1 MAVRAQDFQ
10 IPKITHEEVNENRG
24 VFVIEPLDRG
34 FGYTFGNSLR
44 RVLLSSLEGA
54 AVTSVKLEGVAH
66 EFTTLPGVRE
76 DVTDIIL
83 NLKQLV
89 CILHGESPEVEVR
102 LTKRGEGIVTAADIE
117 APADLEILNPELEI
131 ANLSSK
137 GRLEITLT
145 IGRGRGYVPAEGNR
159 GQAHTIGVIPVDS
172 MFSPI
177 RRVAYDVEAARVG
190 QRTDYDKLILDVTT
204 NGSIDPKDAIA
215 QAAEILI
222 RQLAIF
228 TDLEKMEGFGEARR
242 PRPSGAD
249 SVGVSLARGMENFP
263 IEELELG
270 VRSYNCLKRV
280 GIETIGDLVT
290 KTENELA
297 AIPNFG
303 KKSIE
308 EVKETLA
315 AARPAP
321 PRRRGRQRRGGVEAD
336 VRHERSGKKLG
347 RDSAHRKALYANLAG
362 ALIEHG
368 RIKTTVT
375 KAKAVKPIAEQMIT
389 LGRRGDLHARRQAIA
404 FLRSR
409 DVVHKLFAE
418 VAPRFED
425 RPGGYS
431 RIIRIGPRPGDAA
444 EMAYLELVDEEY
456 VAKEREERDA
466 ASPSAAVPR
475 RGGRGGAR
483 GARPRRSRSRRRA
496 EAEASRARAEA
507 EADEPAPRATSPRPT
522 TRGLDADADE
532 GADDRRSR
540 APPTLRSAERL
551 REARAE
557 EPPADH
563 GERDQLEARR
573 RSPR

>member
-1 MAVRAQDFQ
+1 VAVRASDFQ
-10 IPKITHEEVNENRG
+10 VPKITHEEVNENRG

-54 AVTSVKLEGVAH
+54 AVTSVKIEGVAH

-89 CILHGESPEVEVR
+89 CVLHGESPEVEVR
-102 LTKRGEGIVTAADIE
+102 LTKRGEGVVTAADIE
-117 APADLEILNPELEI
+117 APADLEILNPDLEI

-137 GRLEITLT
+137 GRLEVTLT

-177 RRVAYDVEAARVG
+177 NRVAYDVEAARVG

-204 NGSIDPKDAIA
+204 NGSIDPKDAIG
-215 QAAEILI
+215 QGAEILI

-228 TDLEKMEGFGEARR
+228 TDLEKIEGYGEAAQGD
-242 PRPSGAD
+242 GAGD
-249 SVGVSLARGMENFP
+249 AAIIPNAGGMENFP

-290 KTENELA
+290 KTESELA

-315 AARPAP
+315 QH
-321 PRRRGRQRRGGVEAD
+321 GLTLRGG
-336 VRHERSGKKLG
+336 SSNG
-347 RDSAHRKALYANLAG
+347 S
-362 ALIEHG
+362 
-368 RIKTTVT
+368 
-375 KAKAVKPIAEQMIT
+375 
-389 LGRRGDLHARRQAIA
+389 
-404 FLRSR
+404 
-409 DVVHKLFAE
+409 
-418 VAPRFED
+418 
-425 RPGGYS
+425 
-431 RIIRIGPRPGDAA
+431 
-444 EMAYLELVDEEY
+444 EL
-456 VAKEREERDA
+456 
-466 ASPSAAVPR
+466 
-475 RGGRGGAR
+475 
-483 GARPRRSRSRRRA
+483 
-496 EAEASRARAEA
+496 
-507 EADEPAPRATSPRPT
+507 
-522 TRGLDADADE
+522 
-532 GADDRRSR
+532 
-540 APPTLRSAERL
+540 
-551 REARAE
+551 
-557 EPPADH
+557 
-563 GERDQLEARR
+563 
-573 RSPR
+573 

>member
-1 MAVRAQDFQ
+1 
-10 IPKITHEEVNENRG
+10 
-24 VFVIEPLDRG
+24 
-34 FGYTFGNSLR
+34 
-44 RVLLSSLEGA
+44 VLLSSLEGA
-54 AVTSVKLEGVAH
+54 AVTSVKIEGVAH

-145 IGRGRGYVPAEGNR
+145 VGRGRGYVPAEGNR

-190 QRTDYDKLILDVTT
+190 QRTDYDKLILDITT
-204 NGSIDPKDAIA
+204 DGSIEPKDAIA
-215 QAAEILI
+215 QGAEILI

-228 TDLEKMEGFGEARR
+228 TDIEKIEGFGVE
-242 PRPSGAD
+242 PPTAD
-249 SVGVSLARGMENFP
+249 GGGQDVSLAHGMENFP

-297 AIPNFG
+297 SIPNFG

-315 AARPAP
+315 
-321 PRRRGRQRRGGVEAD
+321 Q
-336 VRHERSGKKLG
+336 
-347 RDSAHRKALYANLAG
+347 
-362 ALIEHG
+362 HG
-368 RIKTTVT
+368 LR
-375 KAKAVKPIAEQMIT
+375 
-389 LGRRGDLHARRQAIA
+389 LRGDNGLG
-404 FLRSR
+404 S
-409 DVVHKLFAE
+409 
-418 VAPRFED
+418 
-425 RPGGYS
+425 
-431 RIIRIGPRPGDAA
+431 
-444 EMAYLELVDEEY
+444 
-456 VAKEREERDA
+456 
-466 ASPSAAVPR
+466 
-475 RGGRGGAR
+475 
-483 GARPRRSRSRRRA
+483 
-496 EAEASRARAEA
+496 EA
-507 EADEPAPRATSPRPT
+507 
-522 TRGLDADADE
+522 
-532 GADDRRSR
+532 
-540 APPTLRSAERL
+540 
-551 REARAE
+551 
-557 EPPADH
+557 
-563 GERDQLEARR
+563 
-573 RSPR
+573 

>member
-1 MAVRAQDFQ
+1 
-10 IPKITHEEVNENRG
+10 
-24 VFVIEPLDRG
+24 
-34 FGYTFGNSLR
+34 
-44 RVLLSSLEGA
+44 VLLSSLEGA
-54 AVTSVKLEGVAH
+54 AVTTVKLEGVAH

-117 APADLEILNPELEI
+117 APADLEILNPDLEV

-159 GQAHTIGVIPVDS
+159 GQSHTIGVIPVDS

-177 RRVAYDVEAARVG
+177 NRVAYDVEAARVG

-228 TDLEKMEGFGEARR
+228 TDLEKMEGFGEAAQAAAD
-242 PRPSGAD
+242 GAE
-249 SVGVSLARGMENFP
+249 SAVPSLAGGMENFP

-290 KTENELA
+290 KSESELA

-308 EVKETLA
+308 EVKETLQQH
-315 AARPAP
+315 
-321 PRRRGRQRRGGVEAD
+321 GLNLRGG
-336 VRHERSGKKLG
+336 S
-347 RDSAHRKALYANLAG
+347 SANG
-362 ALIEHG
+362 
-368 RIKTTVT
+368 
-375 KAKAVKPIAEQMIT
+375 
-389 LGRRGDLHARRQAIA
+389 
-404 FLRSR
+404 
-409 DVVHKLFAE
+409 
-418 VAPRFED
+418 
-425 RPGGYS
+425 
-431 RIIRIGPRPGDAA
+431 
-444 EMAYLELVDEEY
+444 
-456 VAKEREERDA
+456 
-466 ASPSAAVPR
+466 
-475 RGGRGGAR
+475 
-483 GARPRRSRSRRRA
+483 
-496 EAEASRARAEA
+496 
-507 EADEPAPRATSPRPT
+507 
-522 TRGLDADADE
+522 
-532 GADDRRSR
+532 
-540 APPTLRSAERL
+540 
-551 REARAE
+551 
-557 EPPADH
+557 
-563 GERDQLEARR
+563 LEA
-573 RSPR
+573 

>member
-1 MAVRAQDFQ
+1 MAVRATDFQ
-10 IPKITHEEVNENRG
+10 VPKITHEEITEHHG

-54 AVTSVKLEGVAH
+54 AVTSVKIEGVAH

-102 LTKRGEGIVTAADIE
+102 LTKRGEGVVTAADIE
-117 APADLEILNPELEI
+117 APADLEILNPDLEI

-177 RRVAYDVEAARVG
+177 NRVSYDVEAARVG
-190 QRTDYDKLILDVTT
+190 QRTDYDKLVLDVTT
-204 NGSIDPKDAIA
+204 DGSIDPKDAIA
-215 QAAEILI
+215 EAAEILI

-228 TDLEKMEGFGEARR
+228 TDLDRIEHYRDGLADADG
-242 PRPSGAD
+242 SGDA
-249 SVGVSLARGMENFP
+249 APPIANGMENFP

-280 GIETIGDLVT
+280 GIETIGDLVV
-290 KTENELA
+290 KSESELA

-315 AARPAP
+315 
-321 PRRRGRQRRGGVEAD
+321 Q
-336 VRHERSGKKLG
+336 
-347 RDSAHRKALYANLAG
+347 
-362 ALIEHG
+362 HG
-368 RIKTTVT
+368 
-375 KAKAVKPIAEQMIT
+375 
-389 LGRRGDLHARRQAIA
+389 L
-404 FLRSR
+404 
-409 DVVHKLFAE
+409 
-418 VAPRFED
+418 
-425 RPGGYS
+425 
-431 RIIRIGPRPGDAA
+431 
-444 EMAYLELVDEEY
+444 
-456 VAKEREERDA
+456 
-466 ASPSAAVPR
+466 
-475 RGGRGGAR
+475 
-483 GARPRRSRSRRRA
+483 
-496 EAEASRARAEA
+496 
-507 EADEPAPRATSPRPT
+507 
-522 TRGLDADADE
+522 
-532 GADDRRSR
+532 
-540 APPTLRSAERL
+540 TLRDGSTNGV
-551 REARAE
+551 
-557 EPPADH
+557 
-563 GERDQLEARR
+563 GE
-573 RSPR
+573 

>member
-1 MAVRAQDFQ
+1 MAVRATDFQ
-10 IPKITHEEVNENRG
+10 VPKITHEEITEHRG

-54 AVTSVKLEGVAH
+54 AVTSVKIEGVAH

-102 LTKRGEGIVTAADIE
+102 LTKRGESVVTAADIE
-117 APADLEILNPELEI
+117 APADLEILNPDLEI

-137 GRLEITLT
+137 GRLEVTIT

-177 RRVAYDVEAARVG
+177 NRVSYDVEAARVG

-204 NGSIDPKDAIA
+204 DGSVDPKDAIA
-215 QAAEILI
+215 EAAEILI

-228 TDLEKMEGFGEARR
+228 TDLDRIEHYRDGLADLEGGGE
-242 PRPSGAD
+242 SGPPIAN
-249 SVGVSLARGMENFP
+249 GMENFP

-280 GIETIGDLVT
+280 GIETIGDLVV
-290 KTENELA
+290 KSESELA

-315 AARPAP
+315 QH
-321 PRRRGRQRRGGVEAD
+321 GLTLRGGSTNGSE
-336 VRHERSGKKLG
+336 
-347 RDSAHRKALYANLAG
+347 
-362 ALIEHG
+362 
-368 RIKTTVT
+368 
-375 KAKAVKPIAEQMIT
+375 
-389 LGRRGDLHARRQAIA
+389 
-404 FLRSR
+404 
-409 DVVHKLFAE
+409 
-418 VAPRFED
+418 
-425 RPGGYS
+425 
-431 RIIRIGPRPGDAA
+431 
-444 EMAYLELVDEEY
+444 
-456 VAKEREERDA
+456 
-466 ASPSAAVPR
+466 
-475 RGGRGGAR
+475 
-483 GARPRRSRSRRRA
+483 
-496 EAEASRARAEA
+496 
-507 EADEPAPRATSPRPT
+507 
-522 TRGLDADADE
+522 
-532 GADDRRSR
+532 
-540 APPTLRSAERL
+540 
-551 REARAE
+551 
-557 EPPADH
+557 
-563 GERDQLEARR
+563 
-573 RSPR
+573 

>member
-1 MAVRAQDFQ
+1 MATRSIATDFQ
-10 IPKITHEEVNENRG
+10 VPKITHEEVNENRG

-54 AVTSVKLEGVAH
+54 AVTSVKIEGVAH

-102 LTKRGEGIVTAADIE
+102 LTKRGEGVVTAADIE
-117 APADLEILNPELEI
+117 APADLEILNPDLEI
-131 ANLSSK
+131 ANLSAK

-177 RRVAYDVEAARVG
+177 NRVAYDVEAARVG

-204 NGSIDPKDAIA
+204 NGSLDPKDAIA

-228 TDLEKMEGFGEARR
+228 TDLDKIEGFGVEAT
-242 PRPSGAD
+242 PLDGAAMVD
-249 SVGVSLARGMENFP
+249 VSLAHGMENFP

-297 AIPNFG
+297 SIPNFG

-308 EVKETLA
+308 EVKETLGQHSL
-315 AARPAP
+315 R
-321 PRRRGRQRRGGVEAD
+321 
-336 VRHERSGKKLG
+336 L
-347 RDSAHRKALYANLAG
+347 
-362 ALIEHG
+362 
-368 RIKTTVT
+368 
-375 KAKAVKPIAEQMIT
+375 
-389 LGRRGDLHARRQAIA
+389 RGDNGG
-404 FLRSR
+404 S
-409 DVVHKLFAE
+409 E
-418 VAPRFED
+418 V
-425 RPGGYS
+425 
-431 RIIRIGPRPGDAA
+431 
-444 EMAYLELVDEEY
+444 
-456 VAKEREERDA
+456 
-466 ASPSAAVPR
+466 
-475 RGGRGGAR
+475 
-483 GARPRRSRSRRRA
+483 
-496 EAEASRARAEA
+496 
-507 EADEPAPRATSPRPT
+507 
-522 TRGLDADADE
+522 
-532 GADDRRSR
+532 
-540 APPTLRSAERL
+540 
-551 REARAE
+551 
-557 EPPADH
+557 
-563 GERDQLEARR
+563 
-573 RSPR
+573 